1 MSLVYRNSI
10 DKSIRKRYDSVM
22 DMNERVREKARQTM
36 AQGSYTQETL
46 AKAAGIKQATV
57 SRLLTGR
64 MGQPGTW
71 EKLLDALGLEL
82 VAVPKG
88 KGE

>member
-1 MSLVYRNSI
+1 MRL
-10 DKSIRKRYDSVM
+10 
-22 DMNERVREKARQTM
+22 
-36 AQGSYTQETL
+36 ETL
-46 AKAAGIKQATV
+46 

-64 MGQPGTW
+64 MGQPVAW

-88 KGE
+88 TDLSKLESEA